1 MTTEN
6 DDILDLEANIGKSI
20 YDLGVYPVGYQ
31 DPSGVY
37 PLSQYYYESSINKA
51 SRGLTRNS
59 LSTNGGIPSLQTERL
74 KKYVKNPRYVAPNPT
89 TSDADPVGITS
100 EGIPT
105 GAITGEPVFNYVPP
119 EEDDKRTRSQYPRN
133 QVWETPG
140 GHIVE
145 LDDTLTNERIL
156 IKHRSGAGIEI
167 KPDGSVFVSSTSDVL
182 ISAGNDQHV
191 VVEGNAHMTY
201 QGDLNVD
208 VAGDYNLS
216 VGGNKLQIIT
226 GDHISEIDGAR
237 KGNIALQDN
246 LVVKGHQYNTVVES
260 KTDLNLGGYRQAVKG
275 NFEQSVEGDMGI
287 FSSGAQQ
294 ITSEVRQNMTSPDTN
309 IHATNLSVF
318 GDEGTFG
325 GENIVAYFYNIHLGH
340 TLWAGDG
347 EGGAGT
353 INVDTIRVSDIVAD
367 NNITSP
373 TFLGDVVGDL
383 QGTAAAAVSANTA
396 VAITGSPGHSVSA
409 TNNASDPI
417 ADDIKATVLPN
428 AGVATTY
435 QKSEYGIRDVQVDP
449 EGELKRLINQTSL
462 SGNVSDR
469 PLTTGEVRS
478 KLRDENNKNNEEFT
492 AKQVAEGKLNPE
504 ALGGKSVPS
513 ETGRTA
519 SDEPTV
525 AENYKIIGDTGN
537 FSEIPNI
544 SGNYNYYN
552 TYFTP
557 NPGTKSQILPDPLY
571 NPNNAASIT
580 SGTKLARGITIGK
593 FLGAAGEKTNMN
605 HITDATERLQIARQL
620 YLQAVALNTVNTN
633 MGKFSNKRA
642 IVVEGLYKKGPLEF
656 VAPNSLNDLAS
667 EGRAVVYQ
675 LINEAGVP
683 DNASTY
689 DLAVYW
695 KDTVLFERL
704 ILDYDRY
711 HPDGSLACHVVLVM
725 PEVDSSFT
733 GKFNKNLETR
743 LNGSIQTSG
752 ELVEILA

>member
-37 PLSQYYYESSINKA
+37 PRPQYYYESSINKA

-119 EEDDKRTRSQYPRN
+119 EEDDKRTRSTYPHN

-156 IKHRSGAGIEI
+156 IKHKSGAGIEI

-237 KGNIALQDN
+237 KGNIALQDD
-246 LVVKGHQYNTVVES
+246 LTVKGHQSTKVVKS
-260 KTDLNLGGYRQAVKG
+260 KADLTLGGYTHAVKG
-275 NFEQSVEGDMGI
+275 EFEQAVEGEMKLHA
-287 FSSGAQQ
+287 SGAQR
-294 ITSEVRQNMTSPDTN
+294 ITSQVRQNLTSPDTN
-309 IHATNLSVF
+309 IF
-318 GDEGTFG
+318 GNKLTVIGEEGTIG
-325 GENIVAYFYNIHLGH
+325 SEETIMYARNLYAGH
-340 TLWAGDG
+340 TLFVGDG
-347 EGGAGT
+347 AGGSGT

-373 TFLGDVVGDL
+373 TFTGDVVGDL

-396 VAITGSPGHSVSA
+396 VAITGSPGHSVNV
-409 TNNASDPI
+409 TDNPSDPL
-417 ADDIKATVLPN
+417 ADDT
-428 AGVATTY
+428 VATALPSSDFALIY
-435 QKSEYGIRDVQVDP
+435 LASEYGIQDVKIDI
-449 EGELKRLINQTSL
+449 EDGLKNIIDQTPL
-462 SGNVSDR
+462 TGGVCDR
-469 PLTTGEVRS
+469 PLTIGEIRS
-478 KLRDENNKNNEEFT
+478 KIRDDNNRANDDFT
-492 AKQVAEGKLNPE
+492 AKCVAEKKLNPE
-504 ALGGKSVPS
+504 SLVKKPPAKV
-513 ETGRTA
+513 GRTA

-525 AENYKIIGDTGN
+525 TEGYTVIGPNGPGGN
-537 FSEIPNI
+537 
-544 SGNYNYYN
+544 
-552 TYFTP
+552 
-557 NPGTKSQILPDPLY
+557 
-571 NPNNAASIT
+571 
-580 SGTKLARGITIGK
+580 
-593 FLGAAGEKTNMN
+593 
-605 HITDATERLQIARQL
+605 
-620 YLQAVALNTVNTN
+620 
-633 MGKFSNKRA
+633 
-642 IVVEGLYKKGPLEF
+642 
-656 VAPNSLNDLAS
+656 
-667 EGRAVVYQ
+667 
-675 LINEAGVP
+675 
-683 DNASTY
+683 
-689 DLAVYW
+689 
-695 KDTVLFERL
+695 
-704 ILDYDRY
+704 
-711 HPDGSLACHVVLVM
+711 
-725 PEVDSSFT
+725 
-733 GKFNKNLETR
+733 
-743 LNGSIQTSG
+743 IQ
-752 ELVEILA
+752 

>member
-37 PLSQYYYESSINKA
+37 PLPQYYYESSINKA

-260 KTDLNLGGYRQAVKG
+260 KTDLTLGGYTHAVKG
-275 NFEQSVEGDMGI
+275 NFEQSVEGDIGI

-294 ITSEVRQNMTSPDTN
+294 ITSEVRQNLTSPDTN
-309 IHATNLSVF
+309 IF
-318 GDEGTFG
+318 GNKLTVVGEEGTIG
-325 GENIVAYFYNIHLGH
+325 SEETIMYAHNIYAGH
-340 TLWAGDG
+340 TIFVGDG
-347 EGGAGT
+347 ANGSGT
-353 INVDTIRVSDIVAD
+353 VNVHTIRASDIVAT

-373 TFLGDVVGDL
+373 TFTGNL
-383 QGTAAAAVSANTA
+383 QGVAAGAMSANA
-396 VAITGSPGHSVSA
+396 APSISSSPGHSLGA
-409 TNNASDPI
+409 NNPSNALP
-417 ADDIKATVLPN
+417 DDTTSTCLPN
-428 AGVATTY
+428 TAFADIY
-435 QKSEYGIRDVQVDP
+435 LASEYGIRDVQVDP
-449 EGELKRLINQTSL
+449 ENELKRLINQTTL
-462 SGNVSDR
+462 SGGISDR
-469 PLTTGEVRS
+469 PLTIGECRS
-478 KLRDENNKNNEEFT
+478 KLRDDNNRANDDFT
-492 AKQVAEGKLNPE
+492 AKCVAEKKLNPE
-504 ALGGKSVPS
+504 SLVKKPPAKV
-513 ETGRTA
+513 GRTA

-525 AENYKIIGDTGN
+525 TEGYTVIGPNGPGGN
-537 FSEIPNI
+537 
-544 SGNYNYYN
+544 
-552 TYFTP
+552 
-557 NPGTKSQILPDPLY
+557 
-571 NPNNAASIT
+571 
-580 SGTKLARGITIGK
+580 
-593 FLGAAGEKTNMN
+593 
-605 HITDATERLQIARQL
+605 
-620 YLQAVALNTVNTN
+620 
-633 MGKFSNKRA
+633 
-642 IVVEGLYKKGPLEF
+642 
-656 VAPNSLNDLAS
+656 
-667 EGRAVVYQ
+667 
-675 LINEAGVP
+675 
-683 DNASTY
+683 
-689 DLAVYW
+689 
-695 KDTVLFERL
+695 
-704 ILDYDRY
+704 
-711 HPDGSLACHVVLVM
+711 
-725 PEVDSSFT
+725 
-733 GKFNKNLETR
+733 
-743 LNGSIQTSG
+743 IQ
-752 ELVEILA
+752 